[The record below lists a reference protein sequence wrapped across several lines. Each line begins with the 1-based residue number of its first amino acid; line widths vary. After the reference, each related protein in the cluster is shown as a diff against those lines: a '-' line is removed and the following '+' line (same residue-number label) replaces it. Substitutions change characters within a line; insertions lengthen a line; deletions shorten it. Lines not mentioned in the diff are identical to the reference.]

1 MRIFDSLN
9 VLLGGEPMESSLII
23 DVRGL
28 RKDFGD
34 LHAVDGVDLH
44 VDAGEIFGILGPD
57 GAGKTTSI
65 RMLVGI
71 VDPTGGGGSVLGH
84 DMVTDREGIKTRIGY
99 MSQRFSLYGDLT
111 VAENLDFFSEI
122 YEVPISERKEREK
135 RMLDFSRLHPF
146 RDRLAQNLSGGMK
159 QKLALACT
167 LMHTPSLLF
176 LDEPTTGVDPVSR
189 RDFWKILYQLVADGM
204 TIVISTP
211 YMDEAERCTRIAMMD
226 NGRIIRVDTPAA
238 LKQSVPGS
246 LIELSAKPQRTAKE
260 ILSALNTMRSV
271 QVFGDRL
278 HVLCDDPELA
288 KAEIAK
294 ALRDQ
299 NVEVGDIRVLAAS
312 LEDAFVS
319 TIERARM
326 PERGGFNA

>member
-1 MRIFDSLN
+1 
-9 VLLGGEPMESSLII
+9 MESSVVI

-28 RKDFGD
+28 SKDFGD
-34 LHAVDGVDLH
+34 LQAVNGVDLQVH
-44 VDAGEIFGILGPD
+44 AGEIFGLLGPD
-57 GAGKTTSI
+57 GAGKTTTI

-71 VDPTGGGGSVLGH
+71 MDLTDGGGSVLGH
-84 DMVTDREGIKTRIGY
+84 DMVTDREEIKKKIGY

-122 YEVPISERKEREK
+122 YEVPMSERAEREN

-146 RDRLAQNLSGGMK
+146 TDRLAQDLSGGMK

-189 RDFWKILYQLVADGM
+189 RDFWRILYQLVADGM

-211 YMDEAERCTRIAMMD
+211 YMDEAERCNRIAMMD
-226 NGRIIRVDTPAA
+226 RGRIIKIDTPAA
-238 LKQSVPGS
+238 LKQSVPGR

-260 ILSALNTMRSV
+260 VIGALSTVRSV

-278 HVLCDDPELA
+278 HVLCDDLDAA
-288 KAEIAK
+288 KAQITEALQAEEIGIS
-294 ALRDQ
+294 D
-299 NVEVGDIRVLAAS
+299 VRVLSAG

-319 TIERARM
+319 TIENARAS
-326 PERGGFNA
+326 EGGGLNV

>member
-1 MRIFDSLN
+1 
-9 VLLGGEPMESSLII
+9 MESSLII